1 MSERVDSSLC
11 RALELRRAHRAQTP
25 FSIGALHL
33 GHEPVTVAPRGRGS
47 MPFLSP
53 GGDSSTAA
61 AKLRSLT
68 RLGSYE
74 IVREVGRGGLGL
86 VFEARSPAG
95 ERVAVKLLARTDA
108 ASVAR
113 FGRERRLLASFT
125 EESGFV
131 PLLDGGEAPSGPF
144 LVMPFVA
151 GGTLRD
157 RLDGKPWPPERVAE
171 LGRTLGRALQE
182 AHARGI
188 VHRDLKP
195 ENVLFTA
202 EEGSRPPRPLIADLG
217 LAKHF
222 DRSVSG
228 ASGSLSLSGTGA
240 FAGTAGY
247 MPPEQ
252 MTDTR
257 LVGPA
262 SDVFSLGAILYE
274 CLSGEPAFH
283 AGSMVELLAKAAS
296 GSFEALRKVR
306 PDAPAWLAQAI
317 ERALAVDAADR
328 FADGG
333 TFARALVPRTESRRG
348 LVAVAAVLLAAAIGA
363 ALLLRS
369 GPAAPRAGET
379 PTPPTAPAPSP
390 TPPSGVAAVTSSSG
404 SVDDDETRALVA
416 RGQELELAGQVNE
429 ALALL
434 TQAVERAPRSALA
447 LAKRAGIRAKLGD
460 LKGGL
465 EDATRAIELDR
476 NLALAWAVRGTC
488 RGVLSDSEGEIADET
503 QAIELDP
510 SLAIAYGNRA
520 VARGRLGDM
529 DGQIADDT
537 RAIELDARLSRAW
550 YSRGYARSQKKDL
563 AGALADENRAIELDP
578 GHADAFLVRGMVRIN
593 SGDKAGRADLEHG
606 LELQPDGPNAQ
617 HVRDWLRQNP

>member
-1 MSERVDSSLC
+1 M
-11 RALELRRAHRAQTP
+11 
-25 FSIGALHL
+25 
-33 GHEPVTVAPRGRGS
+33 
-47 MPFLSP
+47 
-53 GGDSSTAA
+53 
-61 AKLRSLT
+61 T

-86 VFEARSPAG
+86 VLEARSPAG

-108 ASVAR
+108 ANVAR

-131 PLLDGGEAPSGPF
+131 PLLDAGEAPSGPF
-144 LVMPFVA
+144 IVMPFVA

-157 RLDGKPWPPERVAE
+157 RLDGKPWPPDRVAE

-188 VHRDLKP
+188 VHRDMKP

-228 ASGSLSLSGTGA
+228 ASASLSLSGTGA
-240 FAGTAGY
+240 FTGTAGY

-283 AGSMVELLAKAAS
+283 AGSMIELLAKAAS
-296 GSFEALRKVR
+296 GSFEALRRVR

-317 ERALAVDAADR
+317 ERALAVDPADR

-348 LVAVAAVLLAAAIGA
+348 LVALASVLLAAAIGA
-363 ALLLRS
+363 ALVVRS
-369 GPAAPRAGET
+369 GPAAPRAGS
-379 PTPPTAPAPSP
+379 APSP
-390 TPPSGVAAVTSSSG
+390 TRPSRVASVTSSSG

-434 TQAVERAPRSALA
+434 TRAVERAPRSALA
-447 LAKRAGIRAKLGD
+447 LTKRGGIRAKLGD

-465 EDATRAIELDR
+465 EDATRAIELER
-476 NLALAWAVRGTC
+476 TFALAWSVRGTC
-488 RGVLSDSEGEIADET
+488 RGGLEDSEGEIADET

-537 RAIELDARLSRAW
+537 RAIELDPRLSRAW
-550 YSRGYARSQKKDL
+550 YSRGYARSRKQDL

-578 GHADAFLVRGMVRIN
+578 GHADAYLVRGMVRIN
-593 SGDKAGRADLEHG
+593 SGDKAGRADLTHG
-606 LELQPDGPNAQ
+606 LELQPDGPNAN
-617 HVRDWLRQNP
+617 HVREWLRQNP